1 LCCLSLNRRH
11 TGDQHFLG
19 AENIFWP
26 VHENRL
32 AIVPPVFRFNV
43 LALAEAAPA
52 AADPDLAG
60 VT

>member
-1 LCCLSLNRRH
+1 VTAKNGVDNCRSDFR
-11 TGDQHFLG
+11 G